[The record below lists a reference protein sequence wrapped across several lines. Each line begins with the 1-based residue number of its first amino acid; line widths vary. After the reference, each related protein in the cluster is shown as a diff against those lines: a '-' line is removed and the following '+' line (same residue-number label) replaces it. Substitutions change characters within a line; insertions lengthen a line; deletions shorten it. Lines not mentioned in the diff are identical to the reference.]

1 MTSTGSGAA
10 PQVTTRSDD
19 PYRRHLEQLATKLG
33 RNTGSTVV
41 VVSSGTGRLLLLG
54 DVVHCPAQLLEDE
67 WLVLGDVDPQLA
79 QRTRDTL
86 AREIESTGARVGA
99 AHFPGLRFGRLLP
112 AQGRR
117 AWTLA

>member
-1 MTSTGSGAA
+1 M
-10 PQVTTRSDD
+10 
-19 PYRRHLEQLATKLG
+19 
-33 RNTGSTVV
+33 
-41 VVSSGTGRLLLLG
+41 
-54 DVVHCPAQLLEDE
+54 
-67 WLVLGDVDPQLA
+67 LGDVDPQLA

-117 AWTLA
+117 AWALA